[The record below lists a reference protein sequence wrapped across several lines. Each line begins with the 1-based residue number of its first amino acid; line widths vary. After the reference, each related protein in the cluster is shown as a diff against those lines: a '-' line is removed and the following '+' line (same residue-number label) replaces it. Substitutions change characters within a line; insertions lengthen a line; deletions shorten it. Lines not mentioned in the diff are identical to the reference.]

1 MTSVRLLQAEEAEEL
16 YGPRR
21 ETWPEERAR
30 WRAGRMAGSTWI
42 RRDGRADSVQWLD
55 LPGEQELDL
64 AWVERHYF
72 AWVPRLAGQAVHPH
86 YLPDGGL
93 ELAPRPLDWPRL
105 IRMAPVVSE
114 EDAVHRRRIRPI
126 RGGFLAKPG
135 GSLEFELLRRP
146 AGRRL
151 VVAVRALSPRL
162 PLGLYLSVQTPM
174 HERSTFAFLRE
185 VNRRYVAQTLG
196 LVAPQQ
202 PDGTA

>member
-1 MTSVRLLQAEEAEEL
+1 M
-16 YGPRR
+16 
-21 ETWPEERAR
+21 
-30 WRAGRMAGSTWI
+30 
-42 RRDGRADSVQWLD
+42 
-55 LPGEQELDL
+55 ELDL

-86 YLPDGGL
+86 YLPDGRL
-93 ELAPRPLDWPRL
+93 ELAPWPLDWPRL
-105 IRMAPVVSE
+105 IKMAPVVLE
-114 EDAVHRRRIRPI
+114 QDARHRRRIRPI

-146 AGRRL
+146 GGRRL

-162 PLGLYLSVQTPM
+162 PLGLYLSVQTPL

-196 LVAPQQ
+196 LVVSQQ
-202 PDGTA
+202 PDGTT